1 MLYLMLQ
8 RIFQELEHDRDDSRE
23 PPIPEDE
30 SFAKISERVRKNEDV
45 ELLFDVMKRVL
56 RLLPIVNA
64 TISAVVFLRNGF
76 AKIVVE
82 VFEKFSEKIEL

>member
-1 MLYLMLQ
+1 MLQ

-64 TISAVVFLRNGF
+64 TISAVVF
-76 AKIVVE
+76 VVE
-82 VFEKFSEKIEL
+82 VFEKFSEKIRILKTLKHALK